1 MESLLPF
8 LLISY
13 FEAYRSSLS
22 KPNFGYFQGFV
33 VALLISHGKRTVT
46 TIAQTCFF
54 LERHL
59 SSFEGF
65 LARNQ
70 WDLPAVQRCTFTLL
84 QQHLGERLKVHG
96 AYLMG
101 LDTTH
106 TAKQA
111 PKMIGTQKWH
121 HNNNQQGSRIY
132 GHHWAIGGLIAP
144 LASRICFPLSMR
156 LISGNRNPCGFV
168 STSQGLRR
176 LDFWDSA
183 LGCVRDMKHVVQA
196 PLRVVAD
203 AYFSKAP
210 FIKPLLSEKVHLIS
224 RWRNDGVAWGVPV
237 YGGIGRPPK
246 RGKQYKLA
254 NLNQHFPLESVQ
266 VTLYGRLRTLQV
278 VCQDLFLRDIEPL
291 IRIVV
296 IQARQPLILIC
307 TDLSLSARQIIEMYG
322 YRMAIELTIRELK
335 QALGLGDYQSSTTI
349 AFHRFVHLCCTAFC
363 IFKLMALEHPDWLS
377 VDGSSQDTVP
387 LSLRRVARAL
397 RAYLMRQLIFAH
409 SAPQAESDKLEAQ
422 LNKLLRIAA

>member
-1 MESLLPF
+1 MESLLPVV
-8 LLISY
+8 LISY
-13 FEAYRSSLS
+13 FEAYRPGLS
-22 KPNFGYFQGFV
+22 KPNYAYFQGFV
-33 VALLISHGKRTVT
+33 VALLLSHGKRTVT
-46 TIAQTCFF
+46 TIAKTCFF

-70 WDLPAVQRCTFTLL
+70 WDLPAVQRCTFRLL

-121 HNNNQQGSRIY
+121 HNNNQQGSRIH

-144 LASRICFPLSMR
+144 LTRLICFPLRMR
-156 LISGNRNPCGFV
+156 LISGNLNPCGFV
-168 STSQGLRR
+168 ATAQGLRR
-176 LDFWDSA
+176 LDFWECA
-183 LGCVRDMKHVVQA
+183 LGCVRDMKHLVQA

-203 AYFSKAP
+203 AYFRKAP
-210 FIKPLLSEKVHLIS
+210 FINPLLDEKVHLIS
-224 RWRNDGVAWGVPV
+224 RWRKDGVAWGVPV
-237 YGGIGRPPK
+237 YSGIGRPPK
-246 RGKQYKLA
+246 RGKPYKLA
-254 NLNQHFPLESVQ
+254 QLSQHFPLESVQ

-307 TDLSLSARQIIEMYG
+307 TDCSLRAEQITAMYG
-322 YRMAIELTIRELK
+322 YRMAIYITIRELK
-335 QALGLGDYQSSTTI
+335 QAIGLVHYQCTI
-349 AFHRFVHLCCTAFC
+349 HL
-363 IFKLMALEHPDWLS
+363 
-377 VDGSSQDTVP
+377 
-387 LSLRRVARAL
+387 
-397 RAYLMRQLIFAH
+397 
-409 SAPQAESDKLEAQ
+409 
-422 LNKLLRIAA
+422 